1 MDFWL
6 VWSLAP
12 VVLLLSCY
20 LGRWMEQ
27 SLDTAQEA
35 ESWAGYF

>member
-20 LGRWMEQ
+20 LGRRMEQ

-35 ESWAGYF
+35 ES

>member
-1 MDFWL
+1 MDYLL

-20 LGRWMEQ
+20 LGRRMEQ
-27 SLDTAQEA
+27 SPHTRQEL
-35 ESWAGYF
+35 ES